1 MLTVIDLYRGRINQR
16 EFFFLG
22 MIMLI
27 LGFIVNN
34 IMMRFSVNF
43 MPLIAPMIMS
53 VTEVILTIFTM
64 HLYVRRLHDIG
75 QTGWLAFLVVL
86 FAWINI
92 FLGICCFIALVVIPS
107 TSSEN
112 QYGPKTPK
120 DRSLQSAFFN
130 T

>member
-1 MLTVIDLYRGRINQR
+1 MLTVIDLYHGRINQR

-34 IMMRFSVNF
+34 VMMRVSVNF
-43 MPLIAPMIMS
+43 MPLIAPMIMN

-75 QTGWLAFLVVL
+75 QTGWLALLIVV
-86 FAWINI
+86 FAWINVL
-92 FLGICCFIALVVIPS
+92 LGICCFIALIAIPS
-107 TSSEN
+107 TPSEN
-112 QYGPKTPK
+112 QYGPRVPK
-120 DRSLQSAFFN
+120 DRSLQSVFFN